1 MHARVNTIVGS
12 PDQAEVGISDFK
24 ENVAPWIKQ
33 NGGSG
38 GILLIDRE
46 TGKALGITLW
56 PDEEAMRQSEDSATS
71 IARGSPMRCRAGQP
85 RRSSASK
92 WRYSTSRLIEGSP
105 ARYRAPPHP
114 AHRGRGPSRPR
125 ALLRRPAKRRARSRF
140 ASCVRSSTSKVDESL
155 RALGVAPIGSSSI
168 TIHPCPL

>member
-56 PDEEAMRQSEDSATS
+56 PDEEAMRQSEDAANEHRQRVSDEMES
-71 IARGSPMRCRAGQP
+71 GQ
-85 RRSSASK
+85 
-92 WRYSTSRLIEGSP
+92 
-105 ARYRAPPHP
+105 APTVE
-114 AHRGRGPSRPR
+114 
-125 ALLRRPAKRRARSRF
+125 RF
-140 ASCVRSSTSKVDESL
+140 E
-155 RALGVAPIGSSSI
+155 VAVFDV
-168 TIHPCPL
+168 